1 MLTWCYRLRMAALQR
16 HYITLE
22 TVALDEDEENLPEID
37 DKTIP
42 NAELLERL
50 VFDLSVH
57 N

>member
-1 MLTWCYRLRMAALQR
+1 MAALQR

-37 DKTIP
+37 DKTTP

-50 VFDLSVH
+50 VFDLSAH